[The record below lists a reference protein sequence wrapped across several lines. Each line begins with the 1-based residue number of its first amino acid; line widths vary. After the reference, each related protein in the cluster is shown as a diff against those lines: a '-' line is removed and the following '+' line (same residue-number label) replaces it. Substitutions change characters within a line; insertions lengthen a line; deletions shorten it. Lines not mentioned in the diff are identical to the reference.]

1 MAAVAVQTVV
11 HLVDLWAFDLEVEL
25 VRAESDTS
33 AWAWA
38 SIVTTFTAAVGA
50 LLLYA
55 ARVGRPA
62 RLVALAAAVAV
73 LSLDDFI
80 QVHERVSA
88 RVTDLGAPEDWHVA
102 RLFWVVVFLP
112 LLAAT
117 FWLLWDL
124 SRTLS
129 ARFGR
134 LVLGG
139 AGLLVAAVALEA
151 LSPALFWLG
160 FDHGDLVYELE
171 VVAEEGAELGG
182 WALIATA
189 CLAAAVDHLQRP
201 TPSSVTASAG
211 ALSHRRCRGST
222 KGC

>member
-1 MAAVAVQTVV
+1 M
-11 HLVDLWAFDLEVEL
+11 L
-25 VRAESDTS
+25 RGSS
-33 AWAWA
+33 G
-38 SIVTTFTAAVGA
+38 S
-50 LLLYA
+50 
-55 ARVGRPA
+55 
-62 RLVALAAAVAV
+62 
-73 LSLDDFI
+73 LSSCRSSPR
-80 QVHERVSA
+80 HSGCSG
-88 RVTDLGAPEDWHVA
+88 T
-102 RLFWVVVFLP
+102 
-112 LLAAT
+112 
-117 FWLLWDL
+117 